1 MILMSPNINPGK
13 TSEERDEFLRKV
25 SIMEVQTVSMST
37 PADWSDADVEEA
49 RKFLEDHGIRPGEFS
64 AFHSGFGAADEDE
77 YQSAIE
83 HYRRQLRHARIL
95 GAHCVGFNVGL
106 TYRCTPQMWTDEA
119 WKRCL
124 DAAADLAREAE
135 AAEMDVAA
143 HPHIMSPLCSVERYK
158 EMFEAAASPRMKALM
173 DCVNLTWPHL
183 FYRTTELVNQI
194 FDEVGDKITA
204 LHAKDLSISAVRQ
217 NESGRLSVVHIDEAV
232 PGAKEAEHRYES
244 GVMDYAT
251 ILRRLDELN
260 HDVTLYVEHFPYED
274 TITGQQYIRHVA
286 REVDVTIH

>member
-13 TSEERDEFLRKV
+13 TPEEREEFLRKV
-25 SIMEVQTVSMST
+25 SIMEVKTVSMST

-106 TYRCTPQMWTDEA
+106 TYRCTPQMWTDDA
-119 WKRCL
+119 WNRCL
-124 DAAADLAREAE
+124 DAAVDLAREAE

-158 EMFEAAASPRMKALM
+158 EMFDAAASPRMKALM

-183 FYRTTELVNQI
+183 FYRTTELVNKI

-251 ILRRLDELN
+251 ILQRMAELN

-286 REVDVTIH
+286 REVGVTIH

>member
-1 MILMSPNINPGK
+1 MILMSPSIHPGK
-13 TSEERDEFLRKV
+13 TAEERAAFLRTV
-25 SIMEVQTVSMST
+25 GIMEVKTVSMST
-37 PADWSDADVEEA
+37 PADWSDTDVEDA
-49 RKFLEDHGIRPGEFS
+49 RNFLDDHGIKPGEFS
-64 AFHSGFGAADEDE
+64 AFHSGFGAADEAE

-106 TYRCTPQMWTDEA
+106 TYRCTPQMWTEEA

-124 DAAADLAREAE
+124 DAAVDLAKEAE

-158 EMFEAAASPRMKALM
+158 EMFDAASSPRMKALM

-194 FDEVGDKITA
+194 FDEMGDKIAA
-204 LHAKDLSISAVRQ
+204 LHAKDLAMSAVNRNQ
-217 NESGRLSVVHIDEAV
+217 SGYLSVVNLEESV
-232 PGAKEAEHRYES
+232 PGAKRTDHFFES
-244 GVMDYAT
+244 GVMDYGT
-251 ILRRLDELN
+251 ILRRLSALD
-260 HDVTLYVEHFPYED
+260 HDVTLYVEHFGYED
-274 TITGQQYIRHVA
+274 TIAGQQYIRHVA
-286 REVDVTIH
+286 REVGVTIH